1 MGKLALTLACG
12 DYDRTR
18 ALIDGTVS
26 VEGVDL
32 NVIPLS
38 NAWARHQRMVLHE
51 EFDVCELS
59 TSSFL
64 LGRDRG
70 QALVGLPVFPYRM
83 FRHGYVWCSAAAGIR
98 EPADLRGKRIG
109 VGMYQITTAMWVRG
123 FLQHDY
129 GVLPEDLTWV
139 TEMPEL
145 VPLGGQVRARIEVA
159 PGGAG
164 LEAMLLAGELDAYVG
179 VEGVPPAFEA
189 WDGPPRDRP
198 PGPPMLGGEG
208 RGPASGPGL
217 DREGGGVHRLFPDYR
232 AVEIDYF
239 QRTGLFPIMHTV
251 VVRAALVEAHPWLA
265 VSLVEAFREAKRRG
279 YEYARFPRVSSLAW
293 LPAYQAEERSIL
305 GPDPYPYDYYDN
317 LAAIQAMCAYS
328 YEQGMTR
335 RRLAPEELFVP
346 STLDYPERRAQVGGR
361 IHHDV

>member
-1 MGKLALTLACG
+1 LGKVALTLACG

-18 ALIDGTVS
+18 ALIDGS
-26 VEGVDL
+26 VAAEGVDL

-51 EFDVCELS
+51 EFDACELS

-64 LGRDRG
+64 LARDRG

-83 FRHGYVWCSAAAGIR
+83 FRHGYVWCSARAGIR

-129 GVLPEDLTWV
+129 GVRPEDLTWV

-145 VPLGGQVRARIEVA
+145 VPLGGTVRARIEVA
-159 PGGAG
+159 PSGAG
-164 LEAMLLAGELDAYVG
+164 LEAMLLAGELDAYLG
-179 VEGVPPAFEA
+179 VEGVPPRF
-189 WDGPPRDRP
+189 
-198 PGPPMLGGEG
+198 EG
-208 RGPASGPGL
+208 R
-217 DREGGGVHRLFPDYR
+217 DEVHRLFPDYR
-232 AVEIDYF
+232 TVEQDYF
-239 QRTGLFPIMHTV
+239 RRTGLFPIMHTV
-251 VVRAALVEAHPWLA
+251 VVRAALLEAHPWLA
-265 VSLVEAFREAKRRG
+265 VSLVEAFRAAKRWG

-293 LPAYQAEERSIL
+293 LGVYQEQERAVL
-305 GPDPYPYDYYDN
+305 GPDPYPYDFGDN
-317 LAAIQAMCAYS
+317 LAALQAMCAYS
-328 YEQGMTR
+328 YEQGMTSR
-335 RRLAPEELFVP
+335 QFDPAALFAP